1 MASPFTVNINVDA
14 GTDFTQQFTITNPD
28 MSPVDITG
36 YKFYANIAKHPTAID
51 AYVSTSGTP
60 VYAYTPFVTRII
72 NGVAGTYS
80 ISLPSASSSK
90 LEEGKYVYNIV
101 MEDLSG
107 DKTSVISGLAFV
119 DVAFGAIT

>member
-14 GTDFTQQFTITNPD
+14 GTDFTQQFTITGPD
-28 MSPVDITG
+28 LAPVDITG
-36 YKFYANIAKHPTAID
+36 YKFYANLAKHPTAVD
-51 AYVSTSGTP
+51 AFVSTSGTP
-60 VYAYTPFVTRII
+60 VYAYTPFVTRVIS
-72 NGVAGTYS
+72 GTDGTYS

-90 LEEGKYVYNIV
+90 LEEGKYVYNII

-119 DVAFGAIT
+119 DVAFGATT